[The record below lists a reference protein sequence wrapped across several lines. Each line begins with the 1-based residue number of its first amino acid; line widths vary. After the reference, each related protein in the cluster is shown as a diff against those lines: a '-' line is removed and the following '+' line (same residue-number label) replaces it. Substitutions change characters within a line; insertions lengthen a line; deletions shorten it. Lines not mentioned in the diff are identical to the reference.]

1 MNPKLLKDL
10 LAAHADR
17 LVQGQAA
24 DNPTYHLSPE
34 EETELGSLLGVA
46 ERIKT
51 ALKPVTPTSNF
62 ENKLKQ
68 QLLTTAYLHQVQGY
82 RPPNPERDLLV
93 LMGVIGFILSLAG
106 VLVALRF
113 RSQHS

>member
-17 LVQGQAA
+17 LVQGQTE
-24 DNPTYHLSPE
+24 DHSTYHLSPE
-34 EETELGSLLGVA
+34 EENELGSLLGVA

-62 ENKLKQ
+62 ENTLKQ
-68 QLLTTAYLHQVQGY
+68 QLLTTAYSHHAQGY
-82 RPPNPERDLLV
+82 HPPNPERDLLV
-93 LMGVIGFILSLAG
+93 LMGIIAFILSLAG